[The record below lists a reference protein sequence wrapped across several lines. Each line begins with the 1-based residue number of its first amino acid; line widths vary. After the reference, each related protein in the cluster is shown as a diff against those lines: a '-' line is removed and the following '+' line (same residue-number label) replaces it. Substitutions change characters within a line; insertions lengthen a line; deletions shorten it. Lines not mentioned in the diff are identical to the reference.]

1 MPKGGDCIFFA
12 ENENYRGETIERE
25 EFSRK
30 LKADMF
36 IDDRNLG
43 GATRLG
49 GCDLQCY
56 KDNGRWG
63 GNALQ
68 VMAGNSSMPA
78 PKKRKWWS
86 F

>member
-43 GATRLG
+43 GLPDWG
-49 GCDLQCY
+49 GVIYNAIRTTAD
-56 KDNGRWG
+56 G